1 MIIIFI
7 IPIIGVIGLICFF
20 AAEQRANIRR
30 IRRGERPVRHHD
42 LTDMPSPMDVIDYSH
57 FH

>member
-1 MIIIFI
+1 MMIFI
-7 IPIIGVIGLICFF
+7 VPIIGVIVLVCFF
-20 AAEQRANIRR
+20 AAEQRANDKR

-42 LTDMPSPMDVIDYSH
+42 LTDMSSPMDVIDYSH